1 VLHTYVLRE
10 LLSPFLSATAV
21 LLSLFYAMVLVRGV
35 EFLLGSAAEPSDW
48 LMLGLALLPMLL
60 PQVLPISLLL
70 GVMIGFARL
79 GEDGEL
85 TALASVGVS
94 ARQLARP
101 ALVLG
106 AGVCV
111 LLSITIFF
119 WKPWGIAQM
128 RQTAREVIERNVL
141 GDLKPGTV
149 RADLPGIVFHAEAV
163 AEASDDRRPPE
174 GDSGERIKTGP
185 VWRQVLLID
194 ERDPARVSVLSAPVA
209 QASFEHGVGMHFT
222 DGVLVQRASAQE
234 YSTTSFKD
242 GTLLF
247 NVADALNRRNTF
259 RFGHEEL
266 SPMDLFEAAKG
277 AEASGAPSSSYWSAF
292 HFRLSQLLAPAA
304 LAVLATAVAQ
314 GGRRRAVRTAALIA
328 LGTYLGFY
336 VFSRVGVQLGERGLL
351 PAWVAGHLPTVA
363 AFAFGIW
370 LLLRVEKRGAR

>member
-1 VLHTYVLRE
+1 MLHRYVLRE
-10 LLSPFLSATAV
+10 LLSPFVSATAV

-35 EFLLGSAAEPSDW
+35 EFLLGSAAQASDW
-48 LMLGLALLPMLL
+48 LMLGVAMLPMLL

-101 ALVLG
+101 ALVLAG
-106 AGVCV
+106 AVCV
-111 LLSITIFF
+111 LLAVTIFF

-149 RADLPGIVFHAEAV
+149 RADLPGIVFHAEDV
-163 AEASDDRRPPE
+163 APGPTWRR
-174 GDSGERIKTGP
+174 
-185 VWRQVLLID
+185 VMLID
-194 ERDPARVSVLSAPVA
+194 ERDPERVSVLSAPTA
-209 QASFEHGVGMHFT
+209 QATFEFGVGMRFT
-222 DGVLVQRASAQE
+222 GGVLVQRASAE
-234 YSTTSFKD
+234 DYSTTSFEE
-242 GTLLF
+242 GTLLL

-266 SPMDLFEAAKG
+266 SPTDLYAAATDAESKG
-277 AEASGAPSSSYWSAF
+277 EPAASFWSAF
-292 HFRLSQLLAPAA
+292 HFRLSQLLAPLA

-314 GGRRRAVRTAALIA
+314 GGRKRATRTAALIA
-328 LGTYLGFY
+328 LGVYLGFY
-336 VFSRVGVQLGERGLL
+336 VFSRVGVQLGERGLM
-351 PAWVAGHLPTVA
+351 PPWVAGHFPVVVA
-363 AFAFGIW
+363 FICGVL
-370 LLLRVEKRGAR
+370 LLLRVDRQGAR